1 MKPSQPAFRKG
12 HVLVVDDD
20 EAVRMRVRDLLE
32 PTGLCSVSEASNGPD
47 GLAAARTDRPD
58 LVLLDIMMPGMTGL
72 TVCELLREDPLTREI
87 PIIVLS
93 AADEDRAMPSALA
106 AGAEDYLP
114 KPIPSAELKAKVRT
128 IMELNRYR
136 SLTRER
142 RRLRWLV
149 EQASEALVMIDR
161 RGRLIEANKRARE
174 LFTLPAIPGDDAIEI
189 ICRHYQ
195 PDPPDAFDRLRD
207 DGFRPGEGFAVVR
220 PESSL
225 LAAHWLQVDL
235 FAEDTDTRGELLLK
249 FTDRS
254 DTVRHNLETWSFQ
267 QIISHKI
274 RTPLNGI
281 GSMLELLAECQSVNK
296 DPDASE
302 LLLIAQNSNRRLEDT
317 LTAILDYHHALF
329 DAPCERTFSGP
340 VSWELLLRESAV
352 EARLDVD
359 LLHISGLRELQ
370 VPAELAEPMKQ
381 ALIGVID
388 NYLKF
393 SRAGA
398 AGLDATFVSAHTL
411 RLFAPG
417 PAIPPQAI
425 ARLGRPYWQ
434 LESRFSGEIPG
445 MGLGLTTAR
454 TMLRSLGAGLRF
466 SASELP
472 SGLVVE
478 FTLPENENHDV

>member
-32 PTGLCSVSEASNGPD
+32 PTGLCTVSEASNGPD
-47 GLAAARTDRPD
+47 GLAAARNERPD

-72 TVCELLREDPLTREI
+72 TVCQLMRQDPLTREI

-93 AADEDRAMPSALA
+93 AADEDRAMPSALD

-128 IMELNRYR
+128 IMDLNRYR

-161 RGRLIEANKRARE
+161 KGHLLEANRRARE
-174 LFTLPAIPGDDAIEI
+174 LFNLPAIPGADALDVIGN
-189 ICRHYQ
+189 HYE
-195 PDPPDAFDRLRD
+195 PDPPDAFERLRD
-207 DGFRPGEGFAVVR
+207 EGFRPGEGFAVVR

-235 FAEDTDTRGELLLK
+235 FADDNDARGELLLK
-249 FTDRS
+249 FTDRTDS
-254 DTVRHNLETWSFQ
+254 VHRNLETWTFQ
-267 QIISHKI
+267 QMMSHKI
-274 RTPLNGI
+274 RTPLNGM
-281 GSMLELLAECQSVNK
+281 GSMLELLAECPSVSQ
-296 DPDASE
+296 DPDSSE
-302 LLLIAQNSNRRLEDT
+302 LLQIAQESNRRLEDT
-317 LTAILDYHHALF
+317 LTSILEYHRTLF
-329 DAPCERTFSGP
+329 HLATDPSAAEP
-340 VSWELLLRESAV
+340 VSWELLLRDSAV
-352 EARLDVD
+352 EARMDID
-359 LLHISGLRELQ
+359 LLRISGEQ
-370 VPAELAEPMKQ
+370 DHHVPATLVEPMRQ
-381 ALIGVID
+381 ALIAVVD

-398 AGLDATFVSAHTL
+398 VGIDATLTSAHTL

-417 PAIPPQAI
+417 PAIPPEAI

-434 LESRFSGEIPG
+434 IEPRFSGEIPG
-445 MGLGLTTAR
+445 MGLGLATAR

-466 SASELP
+466 SASEQP
-472 SGLVVE
+472 TGLVVE
-478 FTLPENENHDV
+478 FTLPETGNHDV